1 MIKVF
6 DHWEARKGWVS
17 FDSYEAAKKHVN
29 ETFHDYWLMDKDNC
43 ETCYMEIYNDGVY
56 EVWCAEMGGWLG
68 YRDEFD
74 TPYLDIYYGPR
85 EDFSGV
91 KFTAL
96 HPRKDYIL
104 I

>member
-6 DHWEARKGWVS
+6 NHWEVRKGWVS
-17 FDSYEAAKKHVN
+17 FDSYSAAKKYVTG
-29 ETFHDYWLMDKDNC
+29 TFHGYWLMDKDNC

-68 YRDEFD
+68 SGDE
-74 TPYLDIYYGPR
+74 TPYFNVYSGSR
-85 EDFSGV
+85 EEFNGV
-91 KFTAL
+91 KFTTL
-96 HPRKDYIL
+96 NPRVDYIL

>member
-6 DHWEARKGWVS
+6 DYEYPKKGWVE
-17 FDSYEAAKKHVN
+17 FDSYKAAKKHIN
-29 ETFHDYWLMDKDNC
+29 ATFHDYWLHDRDNC
-43 ETCYMEIYNDGVY
+43 CTCYMEIYNDGVY
-56 EVWCAEMGGWLG
+56 EVWSAEMGGWLG

-74 TPYLDIYYGPR
+74 TPYLDISYGPR
-85 EDFSGV
+85 EEYPHK
-91 KFTAL
+91 KFTTL